1 MSRKYQTFFLIKI
14 FCRRIQSQK
23 DWCGRTA
30 ARRVT
35 ECCERC
41 VVTTHECHGAV
52 FWWRR
57 KSETDGRKFSV
68 IISYFHTIF
77 SWQDRILAIMGRAG
91 QAGGIKERDYG
102 GCFFLSTF
110 RLFCFGFP
118 LKEKRPYIF
127 WVEGLKQRIYNGCI
141 ASQDPVQI
149 QGDGL

>member
-1 MSRKYQTFFLIKI
+1 MTRKYQKFFLIKI
-14 FCRRIQSQK
+14 FCHRIQSQR
-23 DWCGRTA
+23 DWCGRCTEGD
-30 ARRVT
+30 RVL
-35 ECCERC
+35 CC
-41 VVTTHECHGAV
+41 HECDGAV

-57 KSETDGRKFSV
+57 KSETGGRKFSV
-68 IISYFHTIF
+68 IISHFHTIF
-77 SWQDRILAIMGRAG
+77 SWRDRILAIMGRAG
-91 QAGGIKERDYG
+91 HAGGIKERDYG